1 MGSLIITYEYANGI
15 EAAFQLNL
23 LMKEIFMN
31 RLVRVLCGIV
41 LGISALSTYAQ
52 TTRDVLYWGTSSS
65 NGKPYYSFSD
75 SSCYEVETSTGYI
88 YGGPATFVSKVYC
101 SGFSAPVIQISS
113 TRQWSGTYTDCFV
126 YKSSDAR
133 LIYQGSTCGGGLLKA
148 TVQSPPLTTP
158 RDLAYWS
165 INPNSNL
172 VYSFSDKS
180 CHESITT
187 TGDGYWTPYKYTS
200 SIYCS
205 GFSVPVA
212 QLTYQKSGNTVY
224 NCTFTP
230 SSDPSIVYDGT
241 PSCGG
246 GLAKTTKPKQ

>member
-1 MGSLIITYEYANGI
+1 MS
-15 EAAFQLNL
+15 
-23 LMKEIFMN
+23 
-31 RLVRVLCGIV
+31 RLVRVLFGIV

-52 TTRDVLYWGTSSS
+52 ITRDVLYWGAASS

-75 SSCYEVETSTGYI
+75 KSCYEVETSTSYI
-88 YGGPATFVSKVYC
+88 YGGPSTFVSKVYC

-126 YKSSDAR
+126 SKSSDAR

-148 TVQSPPLTTP
+148 TVQSPPLTTL

-165 INPNSNL
+165 LTNQNTYLS
-172 VYSFSDKS
+172 YSFSDKS
-180 CHESITT
+180 CYESITK

-200 SIYCS
+200 SVYCS
-205 GFSVPVA
+205 GFNVPVI
-212 QLTYQKSGNTVY
+212 QLTYQKSGNTIY
-224 NCTFTP
+224 NCAFIP
-230 SSDPSIVYDGT
+230 SGDPSVVYDGT